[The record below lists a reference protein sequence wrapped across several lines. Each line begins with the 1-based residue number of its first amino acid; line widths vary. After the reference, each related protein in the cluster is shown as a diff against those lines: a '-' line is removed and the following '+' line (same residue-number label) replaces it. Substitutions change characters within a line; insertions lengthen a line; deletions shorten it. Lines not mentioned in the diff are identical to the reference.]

1 MNRPMPPN
9 PEQPDRPDVELELT
23 ELSADERAV
32 WAEVLTEWLDRRPMP
47 ADLRARLLAH
57 WREQSAK
64 D

>member
-32 WAEVLTEWLDRRPMP
+32 WAEALTEWLAHARGSARALTRP
-47 ADLRARLLAH
+47 LAGTV
-57 WREQSAK
+57 R
-64 D
+64 